1 MIGQVT
7 SVKHYIETLPER
19 FVANAA
25 KGVHATFQFELS
37 GDGGS
42 TFHVVVSD
50 GTMQI
55 ADGPAAAPSTTIK
68 MASGDYVDMV
78 NGKLSG
84 PMAFMKGKLKVA
96 GNVMLAQKMQNI
108 FPPSK

>member
-1 MIGQVT
+1 MQQVT

-19 FVANAA
+19 FVAGAS
-25 KGVHATFQFELS
+25 KGVHAVFQFEIS

-42 TFHVVVSD
+42 TFHVSVDD
-50 GTMQI
+50 GTM
-55 ADGPAAAPSTTIK
+55 AVHDGQATSPNTTIK
-68 MASGDYVDMV
+68 MNSADYVEMV

-84 PMAFMKGKLKVA
+84 TMAFMKGKLKVT

-108 FPPSK
+108 FPPAK